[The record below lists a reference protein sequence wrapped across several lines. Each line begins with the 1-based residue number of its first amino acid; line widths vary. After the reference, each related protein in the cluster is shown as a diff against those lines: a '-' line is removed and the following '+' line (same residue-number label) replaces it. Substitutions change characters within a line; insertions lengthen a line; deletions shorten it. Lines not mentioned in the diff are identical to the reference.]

1 LRAGHPN
8 DYEALFVDG
17 VIWVWDRNRKGVIET
32 VLASA
37 NPTPCFRR
45 FAASFL

>member
-1 LRAGHPN
+1 
-8 DYEALFVDG
+8 
-17 VIWVWDRNRKGVIET
+17 

-45 FAASFL
+45 FAESFTGSHSKAIPYIFRRV